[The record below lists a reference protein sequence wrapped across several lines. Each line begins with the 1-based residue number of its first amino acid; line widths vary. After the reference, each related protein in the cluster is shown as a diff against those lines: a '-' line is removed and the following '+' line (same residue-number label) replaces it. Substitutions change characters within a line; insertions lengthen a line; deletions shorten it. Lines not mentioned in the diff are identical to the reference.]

1 MFSVLFQLHPKP
13 DQWDA
18 YLGYAKL
25 LKPELEQ
32 MEGFIEAFPLLH
44 RETTRCSYAESLLA
58 PRAFSE
64 MNWKVGVSEL

>member
-1 MFSVLFQLHPKP
+1 MFTVLFEVRPKP

-32 MEGFIEAFPLLH
+32 MEGFPEAFPLLH
-44 RETTRCSYAESLLA
+44 REQRMLLRRISA
-58 PRAFSE
+58 GATCVLRD
-64 MNWKVGVSEL
+64 ELEGRGF